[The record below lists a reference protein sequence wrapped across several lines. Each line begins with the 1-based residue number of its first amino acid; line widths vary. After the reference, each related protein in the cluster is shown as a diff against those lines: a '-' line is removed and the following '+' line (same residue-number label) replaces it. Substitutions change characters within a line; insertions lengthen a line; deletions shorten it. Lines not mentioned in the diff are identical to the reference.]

1 MNRSVIIILGV
12 GLLSGCFVNTFNGV
26 SPECEN
32 NSIGGCYSIK
42 EIESDGLDINKRL
55 FMKDERGKG
64 IFEEKEEAM
73 PITIKV
79 SSERTNPGLS
89 PLQGIGVVPACCT
102 WFAWPLCTCEERH
115 IYKVGIS
122 SDVAD
127 WNHSAKVVVDEDRWF
142 SLLTPLAFI
151 APLFADEY
159 LIGEEHPRAD
169 DRQEK
174 RNKVA
179 RELVVEAVWS
189 VLNEETYNEYIC
201 EKKKR
206 AIAERKHV
214 LQKNA
219 DAKAEK
225 LRVFAIKE
233 APTIWRTIKDFQGY
247 LAVVD
252 SKLDALRDDLVEFNL
267 DPEND
272 GDYIRIRQMRDDMQR
287 NLCDLNNKLQE
298 AYLASKKYEAMPSR
312 KDYAEMQRRTL
323 EEGIREAE
331 AASAKYRDLSS
342 GK

>member
-55 FMKDERGKG
+55 FLKDERGKG

-89 PLQGIGVVPACCT
+89 PLQGIGVISACCT
-102 WFAWPLCTCEERH
+102 WFAWPLCTCEERY
-115 IYKVGIS
+115 IYKVDIS

-142 SLLTPLAFI
+142 SMLTPLALI
-151 APLFADEY
+151 APIFADEY
-159 LIGEEHPRAD
+159 IIGEEYPSAD

-179 RELVVEAVWS
+179 RELVVDAVWS

-233 APTIWRTIKDFQGY
+233 APTIWRTIQDLQGH
-247 LAVVD
+247 LTVMD
-252 SKLDALRDDLVEFNL
+252 SKLDSLRDDLVEFNL
-267 DPEND
+267 DPEKD
-272 GDYIRIRQMRDDMQR
+272 GDYIRIKQMRDDMQR

-298 AYLASKKYEAMPSR
+298 AYLAAKKYEAMPSR
-312 KDYAEMQRRTL
+312 IDYAEMQRRTL
-323 EEGIREAE
+323 EEGIKEAE
-331 AASAKYRDLSS
+331 AASAKYRGLSS